1 MSDWGAGYVT
11 DVEYLPG
18 FYREQAPAHM
28 ALACLLGGTAPPD
41 LPPDFAYCDLGCGA
55 GRTTAVL
62 AAANPAA
69 RFYGVDFHP
78 AHIARAQ
85 RLAKRAGLD
94 NAAFIEAGFA
104 DLAHG
109 DGGGDGPAL
118 PAFDVVAL
126 HGVYAWISPDNRA
139 ALVRLLAR
147 IVKPGGMVYVS
158 YNSLPGWTPLAPL
171 QRLLLESAALAQGPA
186 TEKIAAGID
195 FALKLRAAGADIL
208 GEADAIRQMRDSG
221 PTDSDGEKLAYLAH
235 EYLNAHWSPLYHA
248 DVARDMA
255 AAKLTY
261 AGSATVL
268 ENFPALALTQEQQ
281 AVLATVADPV
291 LRETFK
297 DYCARRPFRRD
308 VFVRGA
314 QRLTAAERDR
324 RLSALRLALTAP
336 QGERRT
342 TIQAPL
348 GEAELPAWRY
358 EPIFAALA
366 QGPRRVAE
374 LANLSS
380 AAGAPPANPAEL
392 VGLLVG
398 SGQAMLATEDEVS
411 AGNAGETARRFNRL
425 CVDDALT
432 EMTRKSVALAAPL
445 CGAGL
450 HLSLAE
456 ALLYDAAAAGAI
468 AAAASD
474 AAERATTHALRR
486 LTGLAEPPLDHPNR
500 PALLESMAWGV
511 AESLPLWRRLGMI

>member
-28 ALACLLGGTAPPD
+28 ALACLLGGVAPPD
-41 LPPDFAYCDLGCGA
+41 LDGAFSYCDLGCGA

-69 RFYGVDFHP
+69 AFYGVDFHP
-78 AHIARAQ
+78 AHIARAR

-94 NAAFIEAGFA
+94 NATFIEAGFA
-104 DLAHG
+104 DLA
-109 DGGGDGPAL
+109 DGNGDGPAL

-171 QRLLLESAALAQGPA
+171 QRLLLESAALTQGPA
-186 TEKIAAGID
+186 TEKVAAGID
-195 FALKLRAAGADIL
+195 FALKLRAVGADIL
-208 GEADAIRQMRDSG
+208 GEVEAIRQMRDAG

-314 QRLTAAERDR
+314 QRLTPAARDR

-336 QGERRT
+336 HSERRA

-366 QGPRRVAE
+366 DGPKSVAE
-374 LANLSS
+374 LAGLSS
-380 AAGAPPANPAEL
+380 RPGAPPANPAEL

-398 SGQAMLATEDEVS
+398 SGQAMLATADPP
-411 AGNAGETARRFNRL
+411 ETAAAAGGAAGRFNRL

-445 CGAGL
+445 CGGGL

-456 ALLYDAAAAGAI
+456 ALLYDAAANGSIAGE
-468 AAAASD
+468 ASD
-474 AAERATTHALRR
+474 LAERATMHALRR

-500 PALLESMAWGV
+500 PALLESMAWGA

>member
-1 MSDWGAGYVT
+1 MSDWGAGYIT
-11 DVEYLPG
+11 DIEYLPG

-28 ALACLLGGTAPPD
+28 ALACLLGGVAPPD
-41 LPPDFAYCDLGCGA
+41 LGGAFSYCDLGCGA
-55 GRTTAVL
+55 GRTAMTL

-69 RFYGVDFHP
+69 AFYGVDFHP
-78 AHIARAQ
+78 AHIARAR
-85 RLAKRAGLD
+85 RLAQRAGLD
-94 NAAFIEAGFA
+94 NATFIEAGFA
-104 DLAHG
+104 DLADG
-109 DGGGDGPAL
+109 DGGAL

-126 HGVYAWISPDNRA
+126 HGVYAWISPDNRK

-171 QRLLLESAALAQGPA
+171 QRLLLENAALTHGAA

-208 GEADAIRQMRDSG
+208 GEADAIKQLRAVG
-221 PTDSDGEKLAYLAH
+221 PTENDDEKLAYLAH

-261 AGSATVL
+261 AGSATLL
-268 ENFPALALTQEQQ
+268 ENFPALSLTQEQH
-281 AVLATVADPV
+281 ALLATVADPA

-314 QRLTAAERDR
+314 QRLTPAERDR
-324 RLSALRLALTAP
+324 RLSALRLALTVSH
-336 QGERRT
+336 GERRAT
-342 TIQAPL
+342 VKAPL

-366 QGPRRVAE
+366 DGPKSVAE
-374 LANLSS
+374 LARLSD
-380 AAGAPPANPAEL
+380 APGVPPANPAEL
-392 VGLLVG
+392 VGLLTG
-398 SGQAMLATEDEVS
+398 SGQAMLATADLS
-411 AGNAGETARRFNRL
+411 AAAGGAASRFNRL

-432 EMTRKSVALAAPL
+432 EMTRKTVALATPL
-445 CGAGL
+445 CGGGL

-456 ALLYDAAAAGAI
+456 ALLYDAAANGAI
-468 AAAASD
+468 TGD
-474 AAERATTHALRR
+474 AAGGEAAEQATTHALRR
-486 LTGLAEPPLDHPNR
+486 LTGLAEPPPDHPNR
-500 PALLESMAWGV
+500 PALLESMVWGV